1 MPFQPQLKK
10 IADFGT
16 SEPWVARTEMTMLDF
31 FPFLRVGSSDNPVHA
46 FEAKKEAATGLAMAI
61 AEELGQAYMDLR
73 RLRESKG
80 SLPTELE
87 TAKAYR
93 DLYGHLWVAYK
104 SRFQELMKLLGYEI
118 GFIFD
123 KDAKFDKQA
132 VAFLVS
138 HPEVDAQL
146 MKSIK
151 DDKNSWQKALYTY
164 RNDGEHNIKV
174 PTFNGHPMHSLNNA
188 EIIFSNT
195 WHAIEDVFVCC
206 MQEEFGKQLTI
217 FEIPKEDRDQAIPK
231 KYKVG
236 LTVDTKTGEVKTRP

>member
-1 MPFQPQLKK
+1 MPFQPELKK

-31 FPFLRVGSSDNPVHA
+31 FPFLKVGDGDNPVPA
-46 FEAKKEAATGLAMAI
+46 FEAKKEAATGLAMSI
-61 AEELGQAYMDLR
+61 AEELGQAFIDLR

-104 SRFQELMKLLGYEI
+104 SRFQELMKLLGYDI

-123 KDAKFDKQA
+123 KDAKFDQLA
-132 VAFLVS
+132 VAFMAA
-138 HPEVDAQL
+138 HPGATPHLIER
-146 MKSIK
+146 IK
-151 DDKNSWQKALYTY
+151 EDKNTWQKALYTY
-164 RNDGEHNIKV
+164 RNDGEHNIKE
-174 PTFNGHPMHSLNNA
+174 PTFNGHPMHSLENA
-188 EIIFSNT
+188 EVIFSNT
-195 WHAIEDVFVCC
+195 WHAIEDVFVHC
-206 MQEEFGKQLTI
+206 MEEEFGKQLTI
-217 FEIPKEDRDQAIPK
+217 FEIPKEDRDQGIPK

-236 LTVDTKTGEVKTRP
+236 LTVDTKTGEVKTRS